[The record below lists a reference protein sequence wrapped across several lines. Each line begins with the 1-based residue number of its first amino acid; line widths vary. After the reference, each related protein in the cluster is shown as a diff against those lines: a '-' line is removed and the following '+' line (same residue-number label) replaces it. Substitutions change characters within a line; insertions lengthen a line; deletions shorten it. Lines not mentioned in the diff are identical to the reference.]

1 MCNSLEAALTV
12 FVLDDFLPYQLSVAA
27 QRVSRDFSR
36 LYREEFGISIPEWR
50 VLAHLSR
57 SGRVSVREIHRR
69 VDMDK
74 SKVSRAASRLESAGF
89 VTKQTNPSDRR
100 LVELELTAD
109 GRSLIEKIAP
119 IARRYEATVMK
130 RLGPCA
136 PQFREALAALT
147 HGGQPGTG

>member
-1 MCNSLEAALTV
+1 MCNSLEGALTV

-36 LYREEFGISIPEWR
+36 LYREKFGITIPEWR

-57 SGRVSVREIHRR
+57 SGRVSVREVYSR

-89 VTKQTNPSDRR
+89 VTKRTNPSDRR

-109 GRSLIEKIAP
+109 GRSLIAKIAP
-119 IARRYEATVMK
+119 IARRYESAVMK
-130 RLGPCA
+130 KLGPCA
-136 PQFREALAALT
+136 PQFREALAVLM
-147 HGGQPGTG
+147 HGS